1 MSGIDVGFYPQA
13 QSNALLGTAG
23 EVVGLANVGA
33 QNRLINTDAQ
43 IQHLNLVKS
52 QVDYLSNGLG
62 ALASKPDLSAQD
74 LVGFGQRAVQEG
86 ILDPQVFQTEMQQVQ
101 TAGNDPAQLRALATQ
116 YQLRALDAG
125 QKFSAQF
132 GTPSTIDTG
141 NAVQPVTSS
150 ALTGIHPLGAP
161 IQKTLSP
168 SELATPTTIGTTAQG
183 QPITGTTGQLL
194 AKAGVNP
201 LTALPETGTNALVPQ
216 TAAPAPAT
224 ASPAAAPQTQGVIT
238 TLPTGQTEALKAV
251 GLKSGDQLATDLQTA
266 AGYQS
271 AVTPL
276 EKAIPALEA
285 LGSTGTGPGTEQLN
299 EIKSFLQSMGMPIA
313 DADQIK
319 NFDEARKYLVQFAR
333 GGGTGGDPNTNDKL
347 AAAFAGNPSVG
358 VSNAAAVD
366 VAKTALSLA
375 RLQNA
380 QVRAFQ
386 QSGQPEADYSK
397 WAAQFNATQ
406 DPRAYGFDL
415 MNPSQRGTF
424 IKGLKPDEK
433 SKFVQSLRTAV
444 QLGLVTP
451 PNG

>member
-1 MSGIDVGFYPQA
+1 MAGIDVSFYPQA
-13 QSNALLGTAG
+13 EPNALLGTAQS
-23 EVVGLANVGA
+23 VIGLNNAA
-33 QNRLINTDAQ
+33 LQARQ
-43 IQHLNLVKS
+43 QHQDLVKG

-62 ALASKPDLSAQD
+62 ALASKADLSAND
-74 LVGFGQRAVQEG
+74 MVGFGQRAVQEG
-86 ILDPQVFQTEMQQVQ
+86 ILDPQTYQAEMQQVQ
-101 TAGNDPAQLRALATQ
+101 AAGNDPVKLRALATQ

-132 GTPSTIDTG
+132 GTPQMVDNG
-141 NAVQPVTSS
+141 NQLLPSAVSP
-150 ALTGIHPLGAP
+150 LTGIHPIGEP

-168 SELATPTTIGTTAQG
+168 TELATPATIGTTPQG

-201 LTALPETGTNALVPQ
+201 LTAMPDNAPPVNALLPAGAPAGAAL
-216 TAAPAPAT
+216 AAPATNAQPA
-224 ASPAAAPQTQGVIT
+224 PAQGVVT
-238 TLPTGQTEALKAV
+238 TLPAGQAEAMTEVGKAA
-251 GLKSGDQLATDLQTA
+251 GSQYATDLQTA
-266 AGYQS
+266 TGFQS

-285 LGSTGTGPGTEQLN
+285 LGSTGTGPGTEQIN
-299 EIKSFLQSMGMPIA
+299 EIKSFLQSMGLPVS
-313 DADQIK
+313 DANDIK

-386 QSGQPEADYSK
+386 QSGEPESNYSK
-397 WAAQFNATQ
+397 WSANFNATQ

-415 MNPSQRGTF
+415 MAPAQRATL
-424 IKGLKPDEK
+424 IQGLKPDEK
-433 SKFVQSLRTAV
+433 AQFVQSLRNAV